1 MGCGVGQMSGTT
13 LSSETLDERRR
24 RLLYRVW
31 HRGMREMDLLMGGF
45 ADAHLRSMSDA
56 ELSDFERL
64 SERQDQELL
73 SWLVGSVLVAPECN
87 SNVFRKLKAFHTH
100 QAPINV

>member
-1 MGCGVGQMSGTT
+1 MSGTI
-13 LSSETLDERRR
+13 LSSEGLDERRR

-45 ADAHLRSMSDA
+45 ADAYLSTMSEEDLA
-56 ELSDFERL
+56 DFERL

-73 SWLVGSVLVAPECN
+73 SWLVGSEPVAPDCDTRLFQE
-87 SNVFRKLKAFHTH
+87 LLAFHRH

>member
-1 MGCGVGQMSGTT
+1 MSGTT
-13 LSSETLDERRR
+13 LSSEGLDERRR

-45 ADAHLRSMSDA
+45 ADAHLSTMTEQDLA
-56 ELSDFERL
+56 DFERL

-73 SWLVGSVLVAPECN
+73 SWLVGSAPVATDCDTPL
-87 SNVFRKLKAFHTH
+87 FHQLKAFHSH
-100 QAPINV
+100 QAPLNV

>member
-1 MGCGVGQMSGTT
+1 MSGTT
-13 LSSETLDERRR
+13 LSSEGLDERRR

-45 ADAHLRSMSDA
+45 ADANLTSMSEEDIA
-56 ELSDFERL
+56 DFERL

-73 SWLVGSVLVAPECN
+73 SWLVGSVPVAPECN
-87 SNVFRKLKAFHTH
+87 TPIFNRLRAFHSH
-100 QAPINV
+100 QGPINV